1 MKQLLKF
8 IFSLFLISNFAFS
21 QNTIKMTYKYGSDNG
36 EIQDIID
43 FENIYIETLNFE
55 GDLLNGKNYQINL
68 EEYKNG
74 KLTTKKLL
82 FDSSESD
89 YFKLNSN
96 SLSLKFFFKM
106 SDGKLKTYIRSNLFG
121 TKKSYF
127 NLMNDSDKYA
137 LKDFFGEK
145 KELTINPN
153 KKNAVFAI
161 LTPTIHPD
169 GSGSYCEVAQSDI
182 APEKLGE
189 HFKIPHYFLVTIN
202 FK

>member
-21 QNTIKMTYKYGSDNG
+21 QNTIKMTNKYGSDNR

-74 KLTTKKLL
+74 KLTSKNLL

-89 YFKLNSN
+89 YFKINSN

-106 SDGKLKTYIRSNLFG
+106 SDGKLKVYIKGRKFG

-145 KELTINPN
+145 KEVAINLN

-189 HFKIPHYFLVTIN
+189 HFKIPHHFLITIN

>member
-36 EIQDIID
+36 EIQDITD

-74 KLTTKKLL
+74 KLTTIKLL

-145 KELTINPN
+145 KEVTINPN

>member
-36 EIQDIID
+36 EIQDITD

-74 KLTTKKLL
+74 KFTTKKLL

-89 YFKLNSN
+89 YFKINSN

-106 SDGKLKTYIRSNLFG
+106 SDGKLKTYIRSHL
-121 TKKSYF
+121 
-127 NLMNDSDKYA
+127 
-137 LKDFFGEK
+137 FGEK
-145 KELTINPN
+145 KEITINPN
-153 KKNAVFAI
+153 KKNAIFAI

>member
-8 IFSLFLISNFAFS
+8 TFSLFLISNFAFS
-21 QNTIKMTYKYGSDNG
+21 QNTIKMTYKYGSNNN

-68 EEYKNG
+68 EEYKKG

-89 YFKLNSN
+89 YFKINSN

-106 SDGKLKTYIRSNLFG
+106 SDGKLKTYIRSHLFG

-127 NLMNDSDKYA
+127 ILMNDSDKYA

-145 KELTINPN
+145 KEITINPN
-153 KKNAVFAI
+153 KKNAIFAI

-169 GSGSYCEVAQSDI
+169 GSGSYCEVTQSDI

>member
-74 KLTTKKLL
+74 KLTSKNLL

-127 NLMNDSDKYA
+127 NLMNDPDKYA

-145 KELTINPN
+145 KEVTINPN

>member
-89 YFKLNSN
+89 YFKINSN

-145 KELTINPN
+145 KEVTINPN